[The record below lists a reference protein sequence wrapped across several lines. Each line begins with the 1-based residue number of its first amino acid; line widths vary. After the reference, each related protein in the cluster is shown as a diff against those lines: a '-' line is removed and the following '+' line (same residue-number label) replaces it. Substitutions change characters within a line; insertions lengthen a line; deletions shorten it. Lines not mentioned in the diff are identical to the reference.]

1 MRVSIIIPAYNARTT
16 IANCLEACL
25 RQTYEDLEVI
35 VVDDGS
41 GDDTSRIVHA
51 FPVNYIR
58 HTNQGPAAARNRG
71 AAMAIGEFLAFTDAD
86 CIPARD
92 WVERLVA
99 AMDDNVVGVGGTY
112 DIANRDSLLARMVH
126 EEIVER
132 HQRFGDDVDFL
143 GSFNVMYRRKAFDAV
158 GGFDPSFSLASGED
172 NDLAYRL
179 LDQGGRLRFTEK
191 AMVAHHHPE
200 RLGSYLRTQMAHGY
214 WRMKLYAKH
223 PGRTRGDH
231 YADIGD
237 LLAPGFSLLLIGGLP
252 VALAGIVWL
261 EHGWYLGILYLL
273 LAGLYGWLRMRLP
286 LQIVRRTGNVFHFLF
301 AGIAA
306 LRDVARAVGMFRGA
320 WRFLLVE
327 RGRS

>member
-1 MRVSIIIPAYNARTT
+1 MRVSIIIPAYNAQAT
-16 IANCLEACL
+16 IANCIEACL
-25 RQTYEDLEVI
+25 RQTYPDIEVI

-41 GDDTSRIVHA
+41 LDNTSRIAHA

-58 HTNQGPAAARNRG
+58 QANQGPAVARNRG
-71 AAMAIGEFLAFTDAD
+71 AHAATGEYLAFTDAD

-92 WVERLVA
+92 WVDRLVA
-99 AMDDNVVGVGGTY
+99 AMDGAVVGVGGTY

-126 EEIVER
+126 EEILER
-132 HQRFGDDVDFL
+132 HRRFGDDVDFL

-158 GGFDPSFSLASGED
+158 GGFDSAFPRASGED

-179 LDQGGRLRFTEK
+179 IDRGGRLRFTQE

-200 RLGSYLRTQMAHGY
+200 RLVPYLRTQMAHGY

-223 PGRTRGDH
+223 PGRARGDH

-237 LLAPGFSLLLIGGLP
+237 LLAPGLSLMLIGGFPIVIIGMVYLP
-252 VALAGIVWL
+252 Q
-261 EHGWYLGILYLL
+261 GWYLGMIYLL
-273 LAGLYGWLRMRLP
+273 LTVLYGWLRMRLP
-286 LQIVRRTGNVFHFLF
+286 LQIVRRTGNSSHFLF
-301 AGIAA
+301 AGVAA
-306 LRDVARAVGMFRGA
+306 LRDVARAVGMMRGA